1 MGYHSADYNH
11 DWKIGVAELV
21 RVTVLASTTNLGI
34 TTGCYKVDDTSID
47 GFAPDNT
54 RAISDP
60 VTLTK
65 YHSAD
70 YNQDGRIDAGELARV
85 TELYNFRYEDLNA
98 SGFVRTG
105 QYHSDDPLT
114 VDGFGLGPVY
124 LSAYAFDT
132 DHKPFIYAN
141 IVPSGDYILRA
152 KFIDGSPTSFQS
164 TTTHSNNGLVLDV
177 LPPAGVYNV
186 DLYWVS
192 YNVDGTVSQISNACK
207 ALVTVSDPPASTER
221 CALANCICG
230 ALSQEEE
237 DATDPD
243 KGQCFPYREKRSCNV
258 PTVPVAECADT
269 EAYPIF
275 TPGAIPPFYVVARL
289 FDSLCEPITDQDDNP
304 ILTII
309 K

>member
-132 DHKPFIYAN
+132 DHKPLIYAN

-152 KFIDGSPTSFQS
+152 KFMWYWNHWSRIMVGNPQLLTARTVATSAGRV
-164 TTTHSNNGLVLDV
+164 THPSQ
-177 LPPAGVYNV
+177 
-186 DLYWVS
+186 
-192 YNVDGTVSQISNACK
+192 TQISIWPNA
-207 ALVTVSDPPASTER
+207 ASNLPEL
-221 CALANCICG
+221 LA
-230 ALSQEEE
+230 
-237 DATDPD
+237 
-243 KGQCFPYREKRSCNV
+243 
-258 PTVPVAECADT
+258 
-269 EAYPIF
+269 
-275 TPGAIPPFYVVARL
+275 
-289 FDSLCEPITDQDDNP
+289 SLTASVMRRK
-304 ILTII
+304 TA
-309 K
+309 